1 MKVSIC
7 KQCLRFFLL
16 IALLSVN
23 TYDANVIRRLGKDK
37 QEVGPNNRSG
47 DPALNNLVPHDR
59 RDRVRLM
66 KEGQPSP
73 NKVNGMD
80 LAPPNHND
88 GVRLM
93 RGGELNK
100 EYKQEVFLGPDH
112 ADFENIPEREGKR
125 RLMEIFSKAD
135 SNKDEYLDLQEL
147 TEWISLQ
154 TEKHF
159 EEALEASKKIFP
171 FVDTDS
177 DGKIHWD
184 EYRKQFLK
192 QRGYGEATFEEL
204 KKETGALKGQDEEDY
219 LVYRDRWSRAD
230 EDDDDILNQEEFL
243 AFLHPEHCKSMLNL
257 LVDELLH
264 DFDSD
269 GDAKLTL
276 AEFVSLPQLS
286 SQELEKAAQED
297 EWVRERI
304 KEFRENMDLNRD
316 GVCDA
321 KELEVYVNPRNRQHA
336 EGEASHL
343 IGVADENGDDKLSP
357 REVLSNYYVFV
368 GSKLYNYGRNVHDE
382 F

>member
-7 KQCLRFFLL
+7 RECLQSFLL
-16 IALLSVN
+16 IVVFSVGAYN
-23 TYDANVIRRLGKDK
+23 ANVIRRTDKDK
-37 QEVGPNNRSG
+37 QEIEHNNSKIG
-47 DPALNNLVPHDR
+47 DPAPLDR
-59 RDRVRLM
+59 RERVRLM
-66 KEGQPSP
+66 KEGQQ
-73 NKVNGMD
+73 NRDNGGVID

-88 GVRLM
+88 GVRIM

-100 EYKQEVFLGPDH
+100 EFQQEVFLGPDH
-112 ADFENIPEREGKR
+112 ADFENIPEKEGKR

-135 SNKDEYLDLQEL
+135 TNKDEYLDLGEL
-147 TEWISLQ
+147 TEWIAIQ

-192 QRGYGEATFEEL
+192 QRGYDEKTLEEL
-204 KKETGALKGQDEEDY
+204 KKGKSALKNEDEEDY
-219 LVYRDRWSRAD
+219 MTYRDRWSRAD

-257 LVDELLH
+257 LVEELLH

-269 GDAKLTL
+269 GDSKLTL
-276 AEFVSLPQLS
+276 GEFVSLPQLS
-286 SQELEKAAQED
+286 SKELEKAGKED

-304 KEFRENMDLNRD
+304 KEFKENMDLNRD

-321 KELEVYVNPRNRQHA
+321 QELEVYVNPRNRQHA

-343 IGVADENGDDKLSP
+343 IGVADENEDNKLSP
-357 REVLSNYYVFV
+357 REVLSNYYVFI